1 MKMETRV
8 FADTAALSHGALE
21 EIHKILAEAIAQRGR
36 ACLALSGGHTPA
48 QMYALWAAEYHSRTP
63 WDRLHFFWGDERY
76 VAQDNPLSNYRMAYE
91 TLISRV
97 PIPASN
103 VHPYPT
109 SLPQP
114 QAAADAYEAEL
125 RAYFAGAPPEF
136 DVQLLGIGE
145 EGHTASLFPGSPA
158 LEERQRWVAAV
169 EVPATPP
176 RRLTLTPVVLNLSC
190 HTLFLVEGENK
201 REILGKIRRESNP
214 QTSPYPAARI
224 RPSGEVLWFL
234 DQAAGNF

>member
-1 MKMETRV
+1 MKMETRIFPDV
-8 FADTAALSHGALE
+8 AALSRGALE
-21 EIHKILAEAIAQRGR
+21 EMHKIIAGAVEQRGR
-36 ACLALSGGHTPA
+36 ACVALSGGHTPA
-48 QMYALWAAEYHSRTP
+48 QMYALWAAEFRARTP

-76 VAQDNPLSNYRMAYE
+76 VAHDDPLSNYRMACE
-91 TLISRV
+91 TLISHV
-97 PIPASN
+97 PIPAAN

-125 RAYFAGAPPEF
+125 RAYFAGSPPEF

-158 LEERQRWVAAV
+158 LEEHRRWVAAV

-176 RRLTLTPVVLNLSC
+176 RRLTLTPAVLNLSR
-190 HTLFLVEGENK
+190 HTLFLVAGESK
-201 REILGKIRRESNP
+201 REILAKLRDEPNP
-214 QTSPYPAARI
+214 QTSIYPAARI
-224 RPSGEVLWFL
+224 HPSGQVLWFL
-234 DQAAGNF
+234 DQAAANF

>member
-8 FADTAALSHGALE
+8 FADIAALSRGALE
-21 EIHKILAEAIAQRGR
+21 EIHKILAEAVAERGC
-36 ACLALSGGHTPA
+36 ACVALSGGHTPA
-48 QMYALWAAEYHSRTP
+48 QMYALWAAEYQSRTP

-76 VAQDNPLSNYRMAYE
+76 VAQDDPLSNYRMACE

-97 PIPASN
+97 PIPAAN

-109 SLPQP
+109 NLPSP
-114 QAAADAYEAEL
+114 QAAAGAYETEL

-136 DVQLLGIGE
+136 DVLLLGIGE

-158 LEERQRWVAAV
+158 LEEHRRWVAAV
-169 EVPATPP
+169 DVPATPP
-176 RRLTLTPVVLNLSC
+176 RRLTLTPVVLNLSR
-190 HTLFLVEGENK
+190 HTLFLVAGENK
-201 REILGKIRRESNP
+201 REILEKLRGESSP
-214 QTSPYPAARI
+214 QTSHFPAARI

-234 DQAAGNF
+234 DRAAGNF

>member
-1 MKMETRV
+1 MKMETRI
-8 FADTAALSHGALE
+8 FTDIAALNRGTLE
-21 EIHKILAEAIAQRGR
+21 EIHKIIADAVAQRGR
-36 ACLALSGGHTPA
+36 ACVALSGGHTPA
-48 QMYALWAAEYHSRTP
+48 QMYALWAAEVHSRTP

-76 VAQDNPLSNYRMAYE
+76 VAHDDPLSNYRMACE

-97 PIPASN
+97 PIPAAN

-109 SLPQP
+109 SLRQP
-114 QAAADAYEAEL
+114 QDTADAYEAEL

-158 LEERQRWVAAV
+158 LEEVRRWVAAV

-176 RRLTLTPVVLNLSC
+176 RRLTLTPAVLNLSR
-190 HTLFLVEGENK
+190 HTLFLVAGESK
-201 REILGKIRRESNP
+201 RGILGKLRDEANP
-214 QTSPYPAARI
+214 QTSIYPAARI
-224 RPSGEVLWFL
+224 RPSGQVLWFL
-234 DQAAGNF
+234 DQAAGSF